1 MRRAIAR
8 PTLNQFMGLLVGT
21 LFGVLC
27 MTARADMCALPIGLV
42 TCAVAIRFMMLI
54 TGRP

>member
-8 PTLNQFMGLLVGT
+8 PTLNQFVGLLVGT

-27 MTARADMCALPIGLV
+27 MMAKADMWAIPIGLV
-42 TCAVAIRFMMLI
+42 TCAVAIRFMMDV